1 MSDPGR
7 IPERY
12 RELAVEAPPA
22 ALDAAI
28 LAASRRAVGARP
40 GRAQRWFA
48 PVSVAAVLVLGIGV
62 ALRMQVEQPGVE
74 TSLPQAEYPVP
85 SSAAPEPPPA
95 MAPGT
100 ATTESSAAGAAQA
113 GAAPT
118 APIAEKPAAAATIAA
133 PEAPRPAPRASRAAK
148 EAEQRQASPRAPS
161 ADVAASRAGTPLSID
176 TAAGNA
182 APAARGFAPDP

>member
-62 ALRMQVEQPGVE
+62 ALRMQVEQPGIE
-74 TSLPQAEYPVP
+74 TSAPQSEYPVP
-85 SSAAPEPPPA
+85 SAEPAPEAAAGATPPPPSREPPSVAGATASAPADAAPPPA
-95 MAPGT
+95 TDLSRPG
-100 ATTESSAAGAAQA
+100 
-113 GAAPT
+113 
-118 APIAEKPAAAATIAA
+118 K
-133 PEAPRPAPRASRAAK
+133 
-148 EAEQRQASPRAPS
+148 
-161 ADVAASRAGTPLSID
+161 
-176 TAAGNA
+176 
-182 APAARGFAPDP
+182 